1 MTGAMCPEDEQT
13 SPPGDPSP
21 SRFGVTLTCGDPDNP
36 HGPTKKIWT
45 SSGLNRTPEVEIHC
59 PCSPFSAQSPCIL
72 GDNNKGFGSF
82 VKRLTDAEAEI
93 VCAAAQLVSLKD
105 ILKDAKSSTVNKQRV
120 ARQRGILLQKMEDF
134 RQINKAV
141 RQRLNQLLDEEMDR
155 IDAGTKIDALL
166 NKILQAEREIEIL
179 KGDLVVAEKRAEELM
194 CLQQLEQ
201 ENMKSALNMAKSSEA
216 NRARTQ
222 GQLRSKEADNNR
234 LTVQVKILERAQTQ
248 HKAEIEE
255 LKASLASL
263 TEQSSK
269 EKEALKKAS
278 RAHKQ
283 RAERFEAGLDKC
295 YSQLRER
302 DVQLTLL
309 QQEKETWTRE
319 KEQLSKGNHK
329 LGDRVGFLQ
338 SRQANGLP
346 VDLQVDTG
354 RETMMNMEVSKERD
368 KERKMQ
374 LELLKEEKKERKEWD
389 WHKEMESEVERT
401 EIAVLNESEDDI
413 KEMEILEE
421 IEEDRKRMIL
431 EEERK
436 EIEENR
442 KRMKILEEER
452 NKTEEDRKRMTILE
466 EERNKTEEDR
476 KRMKILEE
484 RNKTEED
491 RKRMK
496 ILEEERNKTE
506 EDRKRMKI
514 LEEERNKTEEDRKR
528 MKILEEE
535 RNKTEEDRKRMKILE
550 EERNKTEEDRKR
562 MKILEE
568 ERNKTEEDRKRMKIL
583 EEERNKTE
591 EDRKRM
597 KILEEERNKTEED
610 RKRMKI
616 LEEERKEM
624 QWHRERET
632 RKEEQ
637 DKVCGIN
644 VVMMQQQQPSAS
656 DATHK
661 ASFAQQ
667 ENQLAE
673 CSAALDKE
681 KNASREKN
689 NTIQQYQNRVAE
701 LEADLNNTK
710 IQCKNLLQEIEIL
723 KAGQGEKADEVRQEL
738 QGGVEQ
744 LQHIPD
750 TLRVAELKLLDC
762 KEKLQRSEMKC
773 SGQSETIRQLQ
784 LKVETQENMVR
795 SAVERRE
802 SAEEAMSK
810 LQERVDA
817 VQNSSIG
824 SKTGPEHDT
833 TTTMLDGRN
842 GVPGIKGLTF
852 SAPNILLGILA
863 KKLNFCLGAQDRQND
878 GGVKQTRSAALRS
891 G

>member
-1 MTGAMCPEDEQT
+1 MRTPSPRKVDPSPTTSGNAGAMCPEDEQT

-21 SRFGVTLTCGDPDNP
+21 TRFGVTLTCRDPDNP

-93 VCAAAQLVSLKD
+93 VCAATQLVSLKD

-141 RQRLNQLLDEEMDR
+141 RQRLKQLLDEEMDR

-234 LTVQVKILERAQTQ
+234 LTVQVKVLERAQTQ

-263 TEQSSK
+263 SEQSSK

-295 YSQLRER
+295 YCQLRER

-309 QQEKETWTRE
+309 QQEKETWKRE

-329 LGDRVGFLQ
+329 VGAHVGFLQ

-354 RETMMNMEVSKERD
+354 REKIDNEKMMIIEVSKERE
-368 KERKMQ
+368 KERKME
-374 LELLKEEKKERKEWD
+374 LELLKEGKKEIKEWD
-389 WHKEMESEVERT
+389 WHKEMESEAERT
-401 EIAVLNESEDDI
+401 EIAVLNESEEDI
-413 KEMEILEE
+413 KEMEILKE
-421 IEEDRKRMIL
+421 IKEDRKRMIL

-436 EIEENR
+436 IEE
-442 KRMKILEEER
+442 E
-452 NKTEEDRKRMTILE
+452 
-466 EERNKTEEDR
+466 
-476 KRMKILEE
+476 
-484 RNKTEED
+484 
-491 RKRMK
+491 
-496 ILEEERNKTE
+496 
-506 EDRKRMKI
+506 
-514 LEEERNKTEEDRKR
+514 
-528 MKILEEE
+528 
-535 RNKTEEDRKRMKILE
+535 
-550 EERNKTEEDRKR
+550 
-562 MKILEE
+562 
-568 ERNKTEEDRKRMKIL
+568 
-583 EEERNKTE
+583 
-591 EDRKRM
+591 
-597 KILEEERNKTEED
+597 

-616 LEEERKEM
+616 LEEERKKIEEDRKRMKIVEEERKIEEDRKRMKIVEEERKIEEEDIKEM
-624 QWHRERET
+624 EILKEIKEDRKRMILEEERKIEEERKRMKILEEERKKIEEDRKRMEIVEEEMEIEEDRKRMTIVEEERKEMEWHKERET

-644 VVMMQQQQPSAS
+644 VVMVQQQQQPSTS

-667 ENQLAE
+667 EKQLAE
-673 CSAALDKE
+673 CSAALGKE

-701 LEADLNNTK
+701 LEMDLNNTK

-723 KAGQGEKADEVRQEL
+723 KAGQGEKNDEVRQEL

-750 TLRVAELKLLDC
+750 TTRVAEVKLLDC
-762 KEKLQRSEMKC
+762 KEKLQRCEMKC

-802 SAEEAMSK
+802 SAEEAMAK

-817 VQNSSIG
+817 VQRRKYS
-824 SKTGPEHDT
+824 
-833 TTTMLDGRN
+833 
-842 GVPGIKGLTF
+842 
-852 SAPNILLGILA
+852 
-863 KKLNFCLGAQDRQND
+863 
-878 GGVKQTRSAALRS
+878 LRCV
-891 G
+891 

>member
-1 MTGAMCPEDEQT
+1 MCPEDEQT

-45 SSGLNRTPEVEIHC
+45 STGLNRTPEVEIHC

-194 CLQQLEQ
+194 CLQQQEQ

-234 LTVQVKILERAQTQ
+234 LTVQVKVLERAQTQ

-263 TEQSSK
+263 TEQGSK

-283 RAERFEAGLDKC
+283 RAERFEAGLEKC
-295 YSQLRER
+295 YNQLRDR

-319 KEQLSKGNHK
+319 KEQLSKGTHK
-329 LGDRVGFLQ
+329 LGAHVGFLQ
-338 SRQANGLP
+338 RQADGLP

-354 RETMMNMEVSKERD
+354 REMIDNEQMMNIEVSKERE
-368 KERKMQ
+368 KERKIES
-374 LELLKEEKKERKEWD
+374 ELLKEGKKERKEWD
-389 WHKEMESEVERT
+389 WRKETDSEAERT
-401 EIAVLNESEDDI
+401 EIALLNESEDDI
-413 KEMEILEE
+413 KEMEILKE
-421 IEEDRKRMIL
+421 IEEDRKRMRIL

-436 EIEENR
+436 EI
-442 KRMKILEEER
+442 
-452 NKTEEDRKRMTILE
+452 
-466 EERNKTEEDR
+466 
-476 KRMKILEE
+476 
-484 RNKTEED
+484 
-491 RKRMK
+491 
-496 ILEEERNKTE
+496 
-506 EDRKRMKI
+506 
-514 LEEERNKTEEDRKR
+514 
-528 MKILEEE
+528 
-535 RNKTEEDRKRMKILE
+535 
-550 EERNKTEEDRKR
+550 
-562 MKILEE
+562 
-568 ERNKTEEDRKRMKIL
+568 
-583 EEERNKTE
+583 
-591 EDRKRM
+591 
-597 KILEEERNKTEED
+597 EED

-616 LEEERKEM
+616 LEEERKEIEEDRKRM
-624 QWHRERET
+624 KILEEERKEIEEDRKRMKILEEERKEIEEDRKWMKTLEEERKEVEWHRERET
-632 RKEEQ
+632 TKEEQ

-644 VVMMQQQQPSAS
+644 VVMMQQQQPGAS
-656 DATHK
+656 HATHK
-661 ASFAQQ
+661 
-667 ENQLAE
+667 EDQLAE
-673 CSAALDKE
+673 CSAALEEE

-710 IQCKNLLQEIEIL
+710 IQCKHLLQEIEIL
-723 KAGQGEKADEVRQEL
+723 KAVQGEKADEVRQEL
-738 QGGVEQ
+738 QGGVEN
-744 LQHIPD
+744 ISD
-750 TLRVAELKLLDC
+750 TMRVAELKLLDC
-762 KEKLQRSEMKC
+762 KEKLLRAEMKC

-784 LKVETQENMVR
+784 LKVEAQGNTVR

-802 SAEEAMSK
+802 AAEEAMSK
-810 LQERVDA
+810 LQERVNA
-817 VQNSSIG
+817 VQKKEDELHQNKLAMQVKLKVEEEALHH
-824 SKTGPEHDT
+824 SKQHSDECEALKQQLSQCSKECEALKQQMAHRSGECDT
-833 TTTMLDGRN
+833 LARQLQQRSAECEALSQQVTNLTAQALSKKEELQTANHALEVEKNRIDNELKLLRQSKLTAEIQFEARVKDLQLSLEQCERHKKNMLDYIN
-842 GVPGIKGLTF
+842 FLKNSFLMIFEDSSPTF
-852 SAPNILLGILA
+852 WSTGFL
-863 KKLNFCLGAQDRQND
+863 
-878 GGVKQTRSAALRS
+878 
-891 G
+891 

>member
-1 MTGAMCPEDEQT
+1 MCPEDEQT

-45 SSGLNRTPEVEIHC
+45 STGLNRTPEVEIHC

-194 CLQQLEQ
+194 CLQQQEQ

-234 LTVQVKILERAQTQ
+234 LTVQVKVLERAQTQ

-263 TEQSSK
+263 TEQGSK

-283 RAERFEAGLDKC
+283 RAERFEAGLEKC
-295 YSQLRER
+295 YNQLRDR

-319 KEQLSKGNHK
+319 KEQLSKGTHK
-329 LGDRVGFLQ
+329 LGAHVGFLQ
-338 SRQANGLP
+338 RQADGLP

-354 RETMMNMEVSKERD
+354 REMIDNEQMMNIEVSKERE
-368 KERKMQ
+368 KERKIES
-374 LELLKEEKKERKEWD
+374 ELLKEGKKERKEWD
-389 WHKEMESEVERT
+389 WRKETDSEAERT
-401 EIAVLNESEDDI
+401 EIALLNESEDDI
-413 KEMEILEE
+413 KEMEILKE
-421 IEEDRKRMIL
+421 IEEDRKRMRIL

-436 EIEENR
+436 EI
-442 KRMKILEEER
+442 
-452 NKTEEDRKRMTILE
+452 
-466 EERNKTEEDR
+466 
-476 KRMKILEE
+476 
-484 RNKTEED
+484 
-491 RKRMK
+491 
-496 ILEEERNKTE
+496 
-506 EDRKRMKI
+506 
-514 LEEERNKTEEDRKR
+514 
-528 MKILEEE
+528 
-535 RNKTEEDRKRMKILE
+535 
-550 EERNKTEEDRKR
+550 
-562 MKILEE
+562 
-568 ERNKTEEDRKRMKIL
+568 
-583 EEERNKTE
+583 
-591 EDRKRM
+591 
-597 KILEEERNKTEED
+597 EED

-616 LEEERKEM
+616 LEEERKEIEEDRKRM
-624 QWHRERET
+624 KILEEERKEIEEDRKRMKILEEERKEIEEDRKWMKTLEEERKEVEWHRERET
-632 RKEEQ
+632 TKEEQ

-644 VVMMQQQQPSAS
+644 VVMMQQQQPGAS
-656 DATHK
+656 HATHK
-661 ASFAQQ
+661 Q
-667 ENQLAE
+667 EDQLAE
-673 CSAALDKE
+673 CSAALEEE

-710 IQCKNLLQEIEIL
+710 IQCKHLLQEIEIL
-723 KAGQGEKADEVRQEL
+723 KAVQGEKADEVEA
-738 QGGVEQ
+738 QGN
-744 LQHIPD
+744 
-750 TLRVAELKLLDC
+750 T
-762 KEKLQRSEMKC
+762 
-773 SGQSETIRQLQ
+773 
-784 LKVETQENMVR
+784 VR

-802 SAEEAMSK
+802 AAEEAMSK
-810 LQERVDA
+810 LQERVNA
-817 VQNSSIG
+817 VQKKEDELHQNKLAMQVKLKVEEEALHH
-824 SKTGPEHDT
+824 SKQHSDECEALKQQLSQCSKECEALKQQMAHRSGECDT
-833 TTTMLDGRN
+833 LARQLQQRSAECEALSQQVTNLTAQALSKKEELQTANHALEVEKNRIDNELKLLRQSKLTAEIQFEARVKDLQLSLEQCERHKKNMLDYIN
-842 GVPGIKGLTF
+842 FLKNSFLMIFEDSSPTF
-852 SAPNILLGILA
+852 WSTGFL
-863 KKLNFCLGAQDRQND
+863 
-878 GGVKQTRSAALRS
+878 
-891 G
+891 